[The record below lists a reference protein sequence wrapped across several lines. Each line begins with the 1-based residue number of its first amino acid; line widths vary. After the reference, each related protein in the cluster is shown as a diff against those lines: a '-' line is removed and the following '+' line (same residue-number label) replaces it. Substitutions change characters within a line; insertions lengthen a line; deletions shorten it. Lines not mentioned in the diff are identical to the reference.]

1 MWARDINFLCM
12 STEQELQIGKVVK
25 SHGIRGEVVVEL
37 STDDPDIRF
46 AIGEVL
52 NGKQAGKEHSLTIDA
67 ARMHQG
73 RLLVK
78 FAEVPDRT
86 AADSLRGTRFFAAP
100 LEDEDDEDGFYDHE
114 LEGLRVIHEG
124 EDIGEVTGVMHGPAG
139 EILEVRLTSGKETL
153 IPFVHAIVPEVD
165 LEEGTATI
173 TPPEGLLDL

>member
-1 MWARDINFLCM
+1 MWARDINFLYM

-165 LEEGTATI
+165 LEGGTATI